1 MELNFLKLFISPKNN
16 GSDRHSESWMG
27 STNLPK
33 NSLRQSEPK
42 FYGTRIFGT
51 AIAVGMIGVS
61 SGVILTSQIQLAA
74 SQPKTVEITLAS
86 FAVTKAAYEKI
97 IPKFVEKWKK
107 ENGGQVIKFRESYG
121 GSGSQTRA
129 IIDGLDADVA
139 HLALAIDTNRLQQ
152 SGLIGSGWEKEF
164 PNNGIVARSVVALAV
179 RPGNPKNIKD
189 WADLAK
195 PGIRLITANP
205 KTSGVARWNFLGL
218 WGSVTEA
225 GGSEAKAKEFVTAVF
240 KNVPIL
246 PRDAREATEVF
257 LKQGQ
262 GDALLNY
269 ENELILSGLEGK
281 VTPYNVPGLNISI
294 DTPIAVIDRNVD
306 KKGTRKAAEAFV
318 NYLYSPESQ
327 REFARVGFRPVVPAI
342 AKEAAKNF
350 RPVQKLYTVDDLG
363 GWDAVNRKFF
373 ADKAI
378 FDQIRSNSDKR
389 N

>member
-1 MELNFLKLFISPKNN
+1 MTFKFKFFRDRPPTQTLDRITNKSKVLGAVFGLGL
-16 GSDRHSESWMG
+16 GSVMFY
-27 STNLPK
+27 
-33 NSLRQSEPK
+33 QSQQ
-42 FYGTRIFGT
+42 
-51 AIAVGMIGVS
+51 AV
-61 SGVILTSQIQLAA
+61 

-86 FAVTKAAYEKI
+86 FAVTKTAYERI

-107 ENGGQVIKFRESYG
+107 ENGGQEVRFRQSYG

-129 IIDGLDADVA
+129 IVDGLEADVA
-139 HLALAIDTNRLQQ
+139 HLALAQDTNRLQQ
-152 SGLIGSGWEKEF
+152 AGLINSGWEKEA
-164 PNNGIVARSVVALAV
+164 PNNAIVARSVVALAV

-205 KTSGVARWNFLGL
+205 KTSGVARWNYLAL

-225 GGSEAKAKEFVTAVF
+225 NGSEDKAKEFVTAVY

-246 PRDAREATEVF
+246 PRDAREATDVF

-269 ENELILSGLEGK
+269 ENELILSGIEGK
-281 VTPYNVPGLNISI
+281 VTPYIVPRLNISI
-294 DTPIAVIDRNVD
+294 DTPVAVVDRNVD
-306 KKGTRKAAEAFV
+306 KKGTRKVAEAFV
-318 NYLYSPESQ
+318 SYLYTPEAQ
-327 REFARVGFRPVVPAI
+327 REFAKVGFRPALPAI
-342 AKEAAKNF
+342 EKEFAKNF
-350 RPVQKLYTVDDLG
+350 RPVQKLYTVKDLG

-378 FDQIRSNSDKR
+378 FDQIRAATGR
-389 N
+389 RE